1 MSEVKTQDIKLQTET
16 REAIEFIELLKSL
29 TNDEKN
35 QVKNDIESF
44 ICRIENSMIR
54 RMLEYRYMEAMKWSE
69 VAKKM
74 GKTYT
79 PDYCRVTCDRF
90 LKGYNK

>member
-1 MSEVKTQDIKLQTET
+1 
-16 REAIEFIELLKSL
+16 
-29 TNDEKN
+29 
-35 QVKNDIESF
+35 
-44 ICRIENSMIR
+44 MIR